1 MFTYLFNIFKLSHDR
16 YIVFLLQNLQSQ
28 LQQTIM
34 PAPKKLRDLIRE
46 IRAAKT
52 HAEER
57 AVVNKETADIRNG
70 FREEDQTY
78 RCRNVAKLLYIYMLG
93 YDAHYGQVGARC

>member
-1 MFTYLFNIFKLSHDR
+1 
-16 YIVFLLQNLQSQ
+16 
-28 LQQTIM
+28 M

-52 HAEER
+52 QAEER
-57 AVVNKETADIRNG
+57 AVVNKESADIRNG
-70 FREEDQTY
+70 FREEDTTY

-93 YDAHYGQVGARC
+93 YEAHYGQVNMESRRFSFRFLSELTVQCDILGVYFCRAIKHI

>member
-1 MFTYLFNIFKLSHDR
+1 
-16 YIVFLLQNLQSQ
+16 
-28 LQQTIM
+28 M

-52 HAEER
+52 QAEER

-70 FREEDQTY
+70 FREEDTAY

-93 YDAHYGQVGARC
+93 YEAHYGQVRLCTSLLILGKHTTELTS

>member
-1 MFTYLFNIFKLSHDR
+1 M
-16 YIVFLLQNLQSQ
+16 
-28 LQQTIM
+28 
-34 PAPKKLRDLIRE
+34 RDLIRE

-57 AVVNKETADIRNG
+57 AVVNKETADIRNN
-70 FREEDQTY
+70 FREEDSTY

-93 YDAHYGQVGARC
+93 YDAHYGQVIFELLVCWHQQPRDSAPGKPAEVALPL